1 MYNLYANFVKII
13 DVCKSFSKNLVNG
26 AQLQATQAKKKPPGD
41 GNPCQAVIVHYEL
54 CITSQPWS
62 C

>member
-41 GNPCQAVIVHYEL
+41 GQSVPGGIAYLVSL
-54 CITSQPWS
+54 SF
-62 C
+62 